1 MAKTSNVFAHVEPEV
16 KAQAEKVL
24 NQLGMPMSSA
34 INVFLR
40 QVVLHNGLPFEMK
53 LPDGKVLDVSALDKE
68 QFDSEI
74 SKGISDIK
82 SGKVIAAENVRDEMR
97 QEYRL

>member
-16 KAQAEKVL
+16 KAQAEQVL

-40 QVVLHNGLPFEMK
+40 QVVLHNGLPFDMK
-53 LPDGKVLDVSALDKE
+53 LPENRVVDVSTLTKE
-68 QFDSEI
+68 QFDNEI
-74 SKGISDIK
+74 SKGISSIEA
-82 SGKVIAAENVRDEMR
+82 GKVISAKDVRKEMK
-97 QEYRL
+97 QEYNL

>member
-68 QFDSEI
+68 QFDTEI

-82 SGKVIAAENVRDEMR
+82 SGKVIVAENVRDEMR
-97 QEYRL
+97 QEYHL

>member
-68 QFDSEI
+68 QFDTEI

-82 SGKVIAAENVRDEMR
+82 SEKVIAAENVRDEMR
-97 QEYRL
+97 QEYHL